1 MIWEIL
7 YQGGAGS
14 TAVMS
19 ACWESF
25 LLHTGSTATSGSQ
38 NLVGKWLCCPM
49 GITWRAN
56 LLDDKVTFCWRL
68 SQRCRAAKSR
78 AAAQEKTAIF
88 VWRQLTV
95 PHLPLINSKTNW
107 CRVHTWREFAF
118 SEDNAFWIN
127 GDVSHHCLN
136 YVQYYSGE
144 RELPCKSHKNLFNRS
159 RYFLLTSM
167 VVGFT
172 FKTNMD
178 KNSVHIVFA
187 VSQKPAVSRVSCC
200 CLAREFVFLY

>member
-19 ACWESF
+19 ASWESF
-25 LLHTGSTATSGSQ
+25 LLHTGSTATSGSE

-107 CRVHTWREFAF
+107 CRVHTWREITSLKTMLFE
-118 SEDNAFWIN
+118 SMMRCHITVKTMYNTI
-127 GDVSHHCLN
+127 L
-136 YVQYYSGE
+136 E
-144 RELPCKSHKNLFNRS
+144 RESF
-159 RYFLLTSM
+159 
-167 VVGFT
+167 
-172 FKTNMD
+172 
-178 KNSVHIVFA
+178 
-187 VSQKPAVSRVSCC
+187 
-200 CLAREFVFLY
+200 LARVTKISLTDPDTSY